1 MRAWLESLPGRAH
14 AALSPARLADV
25 LAVATGSA
33 APGPLPVDPTKSD
46 GSGGRMPSFIVE
58 KQERSIECLR
68 YFHACYPLAQPGAK
82 ERAARLHA
90 TLCEQRDELMR
101 LKQTLPSE
109 DSHRRLVTERRI
121 NAILDMLFAAIH
133 RYEQPAA

>member
-1 MRAWLESLPGRAH
+1 MRAWLQSLPGRAH
-14 AALSPARLADV
+14 AALSPASLADV
-25 LAVATGSA
+25 LTVAARSA
-33 APGPLPVDPTKSD
+33 APGTLPVDRPKQD
-46 GSGGRMPSFIVE
+46 GSGGRLPSFIVE
-58 KQERSIECLR
+58 KQERSIECIR

-109 DSHRRLVTERRI
+109 DSNRRLVTERRI
-121 NAILDMLFAAIH
+121 NALLDMLFAAIH